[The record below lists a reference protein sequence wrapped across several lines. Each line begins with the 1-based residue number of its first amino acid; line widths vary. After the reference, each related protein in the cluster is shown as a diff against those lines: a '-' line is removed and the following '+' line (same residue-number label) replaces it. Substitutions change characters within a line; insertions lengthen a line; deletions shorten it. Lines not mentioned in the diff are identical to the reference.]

1 MTIES
6 GCPACGARELRPFY
20 AALTKCDACSHVWA
34 DLKVDWEA
42 LQGIYKQ
49 SYFLGEEY
57 SNYKEDRRIL
67 EKNFSRRLGRLRQY
81 LTPSHRRL
89 FEIGCAYGFF
99 LALAQTSFESVE
111 GIDISEDAVA
121 FAVGELGVRAACADL
136 LAFDLADRQFDVV
149 CMWDTIEH
157 LAAPR
162 EYLECIAGR
171 MPRGALI
178 ALTTGDIS
186 SVTARIQRERWRLIH
201 PLSHLQYFTR
211 VSLTALLGRSGFK
224 VRAVEYCGFSRSLR
238 SMVHNLVALRWRR
251 PGLAGRLSASVPR
264 RLDVYLN
271 LRDILYVIAE
281 RR

>member
-1 MTIES
+1 MTVS
-6 GCPACGARELRPFY
+6 GCPACGACEPRPFY
-20 AALTKCDACSHVWA
+20 AGLTKCDACSHVWA

-42 LQGIYKQ
+42 LQGIYRP

-57 SNYKEDRRIL
+57 CNYKEDRRIL
-67 EKNFSRRLGRLRQY
+67 DKNFSRRLGHLRQY

-89 FEIGCAYGFF
+89 FEIDCAYGFF
-99 LALAQTSFESVE
+99 LAFVRTSFESVE

-186 SVTARIQRERWRLIH
+186 SATARIQKERWRLIH
-201 PLSHLQYFTR
+201 PPSHLQYFTR
-211 VSLTALLGRSGFK
+211 ASLVGLLERSGFE
-224 VRAVEYCGFSRSLR
+224 VRSVEYCGFSRSLR
-238 SMVHNLVALRWRR
+238 NMLHNLVALRWRR
-251 PGLAGRLSASVPR
+251 PGLANRLSALVPK
-264 RLDVYLN
+264 RLDLYLN
-271 LRDILYVIAE
+271 LQDILYVIAE